1 MSFKKFFEFLTEKK
15 KANPKDIVEVE
26 VPKPDINPN
35 EPLSCSKCGSSKL
48 PCECY
53 TEDYYNAKLTQQ
65 TPRPNKLLKP
75 KKKENE

>member
-15 KANPKDIVEVE
+15 SADSKDIEEVK
-26 VPKPDINPN
+26 VPEPKANPN
-35 EPLSCSKCGSSKL
+35 EPLACPKCGSTKM

-53 TEDYYNAKLTQQ
+53 TEDYYNAKLSQQ

>member
-1 MSFKKFFEFLTEKK
+1 MSFKKFLQFITEKK
-15 KANPKDIVEVE
+15 KADPKDIQDAK
-26 VPKPDINPN
+26 VP
-35 EPLSCSKCGSSKL
+35 EPKIDPEAALACPKCGSTKM

-53 TEDYYNAKLTQQ
+53 TDDYYNTKLQYQ

>member
-1 MSFKKFFEFLTEKK
+1 MAFKKFFEFLTEKK
-15 KANPKDIVEVE
+15 SADSKDIEDVT
-26 VPKPDINPN
+26 VPQPKADPK
-35 EPLSCSKCGSSKL
+35 EPLACPKCGKTKL

-53 TEDYYNAKLTQQ
+53 TDDYYNAKLSQQ